1 MEGVRVQLS
10 WILLYFLA
18 SIWIV
23 GLIMSVLGLPFG
35 PDGMAAVPVDSF
47 AHPLA

>member
-1 MEGVRVQLS
+1 MQLS

-23 GLIMSVLGLPFG
+23 GLIMSISGLPFG
-35 PDGMAAVPVDSF
+35 PDGMAAVPVDLIDR
-47 AHPLA
+47 PLV